1 MNNDSVFR
9 YNGIYY
15 RLNTDILKCKN
26 IAGYFRF
33 KDIKFF
39 GKSASIVEKL
49 NGNFSIFF
57 IGKMSIKDPTYRIF
71 KLENSNLLSGFTKEC
86 FDNINVV
93 DIDHLPFFLVS
104 ANDKKLGGV
113 MKNFMADCNI
123 LYNQR
128 QLESGDRDPLNPNNK
143 STSLLKIINVEN
155 GSIALYKIKINDE
168 YYYSLIKYSSIKV
181 YYNYSVLFE
190 NFLKSNNGIYGGK
203 FYSKII
209 IKRFDKDLFLVI
221 TKEVIDFTGKE
232 SFVLRL
238 IDYNGNVA
246 DELKLEDYD
255 ILDIISCSGIGII
268 VYNGHPTYTFGVILT
283 VYINYTK
290 KQLPIL
296 IHNAR
301 LRAPVSEDYLIN
313 NAFGKIVSKIFP
325 VNQVCNKDIIVVNYP
340 YGVFR
345 EQEDITCCNTPIT
358 KKKKYHRYT
367 ISRLK
372 ETSNVYVLDYDKKNK
387 KSAIYIISKG
397 RKKLVEDIGFKKIY
411 ESSEFKGSSKG
422 CKTIIMVKNIDDSYT
437 YVNLSNFSPLFDG
450 ESFKF
455 IEPFKDNITKAICFD
470 GTHCELNANGTISYR
485 EEILS
490 MVESGKPD
498 CYIVSL
504 SNGSYTFG
512 LKDKNGNIVLVDE
525 RYKSIDKFHEGYAAV
540 SFYSTSTNDNV
551 SDKYYGAIGEDTAL
565 DRVSNHAATNFST
578 SHCGYVSINTLKPSI
593 DINRSIDR
601 YFKYT
606 LKYKGSWSYFQ
617 VTPVECYRFS
627 EGLARVKVVN
637 VGLLDDSKII
647 ENYGRLYIYIDTKGD
662 VKFSGFSIKDD
673 VFDLT
678 SNDFENDYSKFPLL
692 SNTAIIDAKDYKNG
706 FAKII
711 IQARLTINDI
721 GSIYSTCY
729 PPVKFERNKIG
740 INTGIDA
747 VNNWL
752 TSSKDGWTLTISAL
766 MDKDG
771 DLLCDELGYV
781 KTNILSI
788 LDSTKD
794 SLYKYK
800 TCNLNYK
807 LEEISV
813 SDGVLKTDS
822 LKHERVLDR
831 LVFSFNNKIYYVVCK
846 RQ

>member
-15 RLNTDILKCKN
+15 RINTNIFKCN
-26 IAGYFRF
+26 SSGYFRF
-33 KDIKFF
+33 KDIRFF
-39 GKSASIVEKL
+39 GKSATIVEKL
-49 NGNFSIFF
+49 NGNFSVFF
-57 IGKMSIKDPTYRIF
+57 IGKASIKDLAYKIF
-71 KLENSNLLSGFTKEC
+71 KLETDISLLSGFTKEC

-93 DIDHLPFFLVS
+93 DLDHLPFFLIS
-104 ANDKKLGGV
+104 ANDKKPGSV
-113 MKNFMADCNI
+113 MKNFIADCNI

-128 QLESGDRDPLNPNNK
+128 QIATGDPLNPNNK

-155 GSIALYKIKINDE
+155 GSIALYKIKINDT
-168 YYYSLIKYSSIKV
+168 YYYSLIKYSSIKG
-181 YYNYSVLFE
+181 YYSYSVLFE

-232 SFVLRL
+232 AFVLRL
-238 IDYNGNVA
+238 IDYNGNIA
-246 DELKLEDYD
+246 NELKLEDYN
-255 ILDIISCSGIGII
+255 ISDIISCSGISII

-283 VYINYTK
+283 VNINNVK

-296 IHNAR
+296 IYNNR
-301 LRAPVSEDYLIN
+301 LLAPVSEDYLIN
-313 NAFGKIVSKIFP
+313 NNFGKIVSKIFP
-325 VNQVCNKDIIVVNYP
+325 VNQICNKDIIVVNYP

-345 EQEDITCCNTPIT
+345 EQEDCTCCNTPIT
-358 KKKKYHRYT
+358 RKKKNHRYT

-387 KSAIYIISKG
+387 KSVIYIISKG
-397 RKKLVEDIGFKKIY
+397 RKKLVEGIGFKRIY
-411 ESSEFKGSSKG
+411 ESSEFKGTSKG
-422 CKTIIMVKNIDDSYT
+422 CKTIIMVKNIDNSYT
-437 YVNLSNFSPLFDG
+437 YVNLSNFSPLFGG

-455 IEPFKDNITKAICFD
+455 IEPFKDNITKAVCFD
-470 GTHCELNANGTISYR
+470 GTHCELNADGTISYR

-490 MVESGKPD
+490 MVESGKPN

-512 LKDKNGNIVLVDE
+512 LKDKNENIVLVDE

-540 SFYSTSTNDNV
+540 SFYSTSTDDNV

-565 DRVSNHAATNFST
+565 NRSSNHSATNFYT

-617 VTPVECYRFS
+617 ATPVECYRFS

-637 VGLLDDSKII
+637 IGLLDSKII

-662 VKFSGFSIKDD
+662 VKFSGFSIKDN
-673 VFDLT
+673 VFNLT
-678 SNDFENDYSKFPLL
+678 SCEYENNYSKFPLL

-711 IQARLTINDI
+711 IQARLTVNDL
-721 GSIYSTCY
+721 GLIYKSSY
-729 PPVKFERNKIG
+729 PPIMFGRNRIG
-740 INTGIDA
+740 ANTVIDTA
-747 VNNWL
+747 NNRLIASDDEWM
-752 TSSKDGWTLTISAL
+752 LTISAL

-771 DLLCDELGYV
+771 DLVCDELGYV
-781 KTNILSI
+781 KTDILSI

-807 LEEISV
+807 PKEIFV
-813 SDGVLKTDS
+813 SDGVLKTNS
-822 LKHERVLDR
+822 LNHERVLNR
-831 LVFSFNNKIYYVVCK
+831 LVFSFNNKIYYIVL
-846 RQ
+846 

>member
-1 MNNDSVFR
+1 MNNDSIFR

-15 RLNTDILKCKN
+15 RLNTDILKCN
-26 IAGYFRF
+26 SAGYFRF

-39 GKSASIVEKL
+39 GKSVSIVEKL

-71 KLENSNLLSGFTKEC
+71 KLENSNLLNGFSKEC

-93 DIDHLPFFLVS
+93 DLDHLPFFHVPAS
-104 ANDKKLGGV
+104 DKKLGRV
-113 MKNFMADCNI
+113 MNNFIADCNI

-128 QLESGDRDPLNPNNK
+128 LTDLDDPLNPNNR

-168 YYYSLIKYSSIKV
+168 YYYSLIKYSTSKG
-181 YYNYSVLFE
+181 YYIHNVLFE

-209 IKRFDKDLFLVI
+209 IKRFDKDLFLII
-221 TKEVIDFTGKE
+221 TKEVTDFTGKE

-238 IDYNGNVA
+238 IDYNGNIT
-246 DELKLEDYD
+246 DELKLKYD
-255 ILDIISCSGIGII
+255 ISDIIDCSGISII
-268 VYNGHPTYTFGVILT
+268 VYNGHPIYTFGVILT
-283 VYINYTK
+283 VNINDTK

-296 IHNAR
+296 IYNDR
-301 LRAPVSEDYLIN
+301 LRAPISEDYLIN
-313 NAFGKIVSKIFP
+313 NDFHKIVSKIFP
-325 VNQVCNKDIIVVNYP
+325 VNQICNKDIIVVSYP

-358 KKKKYHRYT
+358 KKKNHRYT
-367 ISRLK
+367 INRLK
-372 ETSNVYVLDYDKKNK
+372 ETSNVYILDYDKKNK
-387 KSAIYIISKG
+387 KSVIYIISKG
-397 RKKLVEDIGFKKIY
+397 RKRLVEGIGFKKMY
-411 ESSEFKGSSKG
+411 ESSEFKGSGKR

-455 IEPFKDNITKAICFD
+455 IEPFKDNITKAVCFD
-470 GTHCELNANGTISYR
+470 GTHCELNADGTISYR

-540 SFYSTSTNDNV
+540 SFYSTSTDDNV
-551 SDKYYGAIGEDTAL
+551 SDKYYGAIGEDTSL
-565 DRVSNHAATNFST
+565 NRISNRATNFYT
-578 SHCGYVSINTLKPSI
+578 SHCGYISINTLKPSI
-593 DINRSIDR
+593 NINRSIDR

-606 LKYKGSWSYFQ
+606 FKYKAVCSYFQ
-617 VTPVECYRFS
+617 AIPVECYRFS
-627 EGLARVKVVN
+627 DGLARVKVVN
-637 VGLLDDSKII
+637 VGLLGSKII

-662 VKFSGFSIKDD
+662 VKFSGFSIKDN
-673 VFDLT
+673 VFNLT
-678 SNDFENDYSKFPLL
+678 SNDYENNYSKFPLL

-711 IQARLTINDI
+711 IQAILATNDI
-721 GSIYSTCY
+721 GLIYRSSY
-729 PPVKFERNKIG
+729 PPISFERNKIG
-740 INTGIDA
+740 INTGIDT

-752 TSSKDGWTLTISAL
+752 TSSKDGWTLIISAL

-800 TCNLNYK
+800 TCSLTHK

-813 SDGVLKTDS
+813 SEGVLKTNS
-822 LKHERVLDR
+822 LNHERVLDC
-831 LVFSFNNKIYYVVCK
+831 LVFSFNNKIYYVACK

>member
-15 RLNTDILKCKN
+15 RLNTNILKCN
-26 IAGYFRF
+26 PTGYFRF

-39 GKSASIVEKL
+39 GKSVSIVEKL
-49 NGNFSIFF
+49 NGNFSVFF

-71 KLENSNLLSGFTKEC
+71 RLENSNLLSGFTKEC

-93 DIDHLPFFLVS
+93 DLDHLPFFHVPTS
-104 ANDKKLGGV
+104 DKKLGSV
-113 MKNFMADCNI
+113 MKNFIVDCNI

-128 QLESGDRDPLNPNNK
+128 QIESDPLNPNNK

-155 GSIALYKIKINDE
+155 GSIALYKIKINDT
-168 YYYSLIKYSSIKV
+168 YYYSLIKYSSKKD
-181 YYNYSVLFE
+181 YYIYDVLFE

-209 IKRFDKDLFLVI
+209 IRRFDKDLFLVI
-221 TKEVIDFTGKE
+221 TKEVAGFTGKE
-232 SFVLRL
+232 TFVLRL

-255 ILDIISCSGIGII
+255 ILDIIDCSGISII
-268 VYNGHPTYTFGVILT
+268 SYNGHPMYTFGVILT
-283 VYINYTK
+283 VNINNTK

-296 IHNAR
+296 IYNTR
-301 LRAPVSEDYLIN
+301 LRVPISEDYLIN
-313 NAFGKIVSKIFP
+313 NNAFGRIVSKIFP
-325 VNQVCNKDIIVVNYP
+325 VNQICNKDIIVVNYP
-340 YGVFR
+340 CGVFR
-345 EQEDITCCNTPIT
+345 EQEDITCCNTPII
-358 KKKKYHRYT
+358 KKKNHRYT
-367 ISRLK
+367 INRLK

-387 KSAIYIISKG
+387 KSVIYIISKG
-397 RKKLVEDIGFKKIY
+397 RKKLVEGIGFKKIY

-422 CKTIIMVKNIDDSYT
+422 CKTIIMVKNIDNSYT
-437 YVNLSNFSPLFDG
+437 YVNLSNFSPLFGG

-455 IEPFKDNITKAICFD
+455 IEPFKDNITKAVCLD

-490 MVESGKPD
+490 IVESGKPD

-512 LKDKNGNIVLVDE
+512 LKDKNGSIVLVDE

-540 SFYSTSTNDNV
+540 SFYSTSTDDNV

-565 DRVSNHAATNFST
+565 NRISNHVVTNFST

-593 DINRSIDR
+593 NINRSIDR

-617 VTPVECYRFS
+617 ATPVECYRFS

-637 VGLLDDSKII
+637 VGLLDSKII

-662 VKFSGFSIKDD
+662 VKFSGFSIKDN
-673 VFDLT
+673 VFNMT
-678 SNDFENDYSKFPLL
+678 SCDYENNYSKFPLL
-692 SNTAIIDAKDYKNG
+692 STTAIIDAKDYKNG

-711 IQARLTINDI
+711 IQTALATNDLD
-721 GSIYSTCY
+721 SIYESSY
-729 PPVKFERNKIG
+729 PPIKFERNKIG
-740 INTGIDA
+740 TNTGIDT

-752 TSSKDGWTLTISAL
+752 TSNKDGLALTISAL

-771 DLLCDELGYV
+771 DILCDELGYV

-813 SDGVLKTDS
+813 SDGVLKTNS
-822 LKHERVLDR
+822 LNHEKVLNR

>member
-1 MNNDSVFR
+1 MNNNSIFR

-15 RLNTDILKCKN
+15 RINTDILNCN
-26 IAGYFRF
+26 LAGYFRF

-39 GKSASIVEKL
+39 GKSVSIVEKL
-49 NGNFSIFF
+49 NGNFSTFL

-71 KLENSNLLSGFTKEC
+71 KLEINNLLSGFPKEY

-93 DIDHLPFFLVS
+93 DLNHLPFFIVPTS
-104 ANDKKLGGV
+104 DKKLDRV
-113 MKNFMADCNI
+113 MNNFIVDCNT

-128 QLESGDRDPLNPNNK
+128 QVDADDPLNPNNK
-143 STSLLKIINVEN
+143 LTDLLKLITVEN
-155 GSIALYKIKINDE
+155 GSIALYKTKINDE
-168 YYYSLIKYSSIKV
+168 YYYSLIKYSNIKG
-181 YYNYSVLFE
+181 YYSYSTSFE

-221 TKEVIDFTGKE
+221 TKEVTDFIGKE
-232 SFVLRL
+232 AFVLRL
-238 IDYNGNVA
+238 INYRGDVA
-246 DELKLEDYD
+246 DELKLNYN
-255 ILDIISCSGIGII
+255 ISDIISCSGIGII
-268 VYNGHPTYTFGVILT
+268 AFNRHPKYTFGVILT
-283 VYINYTK
+283 INLSNTK

-296 IHNAR
+296 IYRDAFNHIH
-301 LRAPVSEDYLIN
+301 LRATISESDLIN
-313 NAFGKIVSKIFP
+313 NGDLHKLVSKFFS
-325 VNQVCNKDIIVVNYP
+325 VNQICNKDVVIANYRYGIIQKQKDGSFYVS
-340 YGVFR
+340 
-345 EQEDITCCNTPIT
+345 IT
-358 KKKKYHRYT
+358 KGKNHRFT
-367 ISRLK
+367 VNRLK
-372 ETSNVYVLDYDKKNK
+372 ETSNVYILDYDKKNK
-387 KSAIYIISKG
+387 KSVIYIISNN
-397 RKKLVEDIGFKKIY
+397 RKRLIEGIGFKKIY

-422 CKTIIMVKNIDDSYT
+422 CKTIIMVKNIDNSYT
-437 YVNLSNFSPLFDG
+437 YVSLSNFSPLFDG

-470 GTHCELNANGTISYR
+470 GTHCELNADGTISYR

-540 SFYSTSTNDNV
+540 SFYSTSTSDNV
-551 SDKYYGAIGEDTAL
+551 SDKYYGAIGEDTVL
-565 DRVSNHAATNFST
+565 NRVSNHTATNLST

-593 DINRSIDR
+593 NINRSIDR

-606 LKYKGSWSYFQ
+606 LKYKANCAYFQ
-617 VTPVECYRFS
+617 AIPVECYRFS

-637 VGLLDDSKII
+637 VRLLESKII
-647 ENYGRLYIYIDTKGD
+647 EDYGRLYIYIDTKGD
-662 VKFSGFSIKDD
+662 VKFCGFSIKDN
-673 VFDLT
+673 VFNLT
-678 SNDFENDYSKFPLL
+678 SNDYENDCSKFPLL

-711 IQARLTINDI
+711 IQATLTNNELDL
-721 GSIYSTCY
+721 IYKSLY
-729 PPVKFERNKIG
+729 PPIRFERDKTG
-740 INTGIDA
+740 INTA
-747 VNNWL
+747 VDIVNSCLFSRKN
-752 TSSKDGWTLTISAL
+752 SWTLTISAL

-771 DLLCDELGYV
+771 DLLCDEFGYV
-781 KTNILSI
+781 KTNIISI

-813 SDGVLKTDS
+813 LEGVLKTNS
-822 LKHERVLDR
+822 LNRKRTLDHF
-831 LVFSFNNKIYYVVCK
+831 VFSFNNKIYYIACE

>member
-15 RLNTDILKCKN
+15 RINTDIFKCN
-26 IAGYFRF
+26 SAGYFRF

-49 NGNFSIFF
+49 NGNFSIFS
-57 IGKMSIKDPTYRIF
+57 IGKASIKDPAYRIF
-71 KLENSNLLSGFTKEC
+71 KLETDISLLSGFTKEC

-104 ANDKKLGGV
+104 TNDKKSGKV
-113 MKNFMADCNI
+113 MKTFMVDCNI

-128 QLESGDRDPLNPNNK
+128 QIDSDDPLNPNNK
-143 STSLLKIINVEN
+143 STNLLKIINVEN
-155 GSIALYKIKINDE
+155 GSIALYKIKINDT
-168 YYYSLIKYSSIKV
+168 YYYSLIKYSSIKC
-181 YYNYSVLFE
+181 YSYSVLFE

-232 SFVLRL
+232 TFVLRL
-238 IDYNGNVA
+238 IDYDGNVA
-246 DELKLEDYD
+246 DKLKLEYN
-255 ILDIISCSGIGII
+255 ISDIISCSGIGII
-268 VYNGHPTYTFGVILT
+268 KNNGNIRYSFGVVLT
-283 VYINYTK
+283 VNINNTK
-290 KQLPIL
+290 KQLPVL
-296 IHNAR
+296 IYRNVFNNIHLNAP
-301 LRAPVSEDYLIN
+301 LSEDYLIN
-313 NAFGKIVSKIFP
+313 NDFGKIVSKFFS
-325 VNQVCNKDIIVVNYP
+325 VSQTCNKDIVVVNYR
-340 YGVFR
+340 YGIIR
-345 EQEDITCCNTPIT
+345 EQKDGTYRSIPII
-358 KKKKYHRYT
+358 KKKNHRYT
-367 ISRLK
+367 VNRLK
-372 ETSNVYVLDYDKKNK
+372 ETSNVYILDYNKKNK
-387 KSAIYIISKG
+387 KSVIYIISKD
-397 RKKLVEDIGFKKIY
+397 RKKLVEGIGFKRIY
-411 ESSEFKGSSKG
+411 ESSEFKGTGKG

-437 YVNLSNFSPLFDG
+437 YVNLSNFSPLFGG

-470 GTHCELNANGTISYR
+470 GTHCELNADGTISYR

-512 LKDKNGNIVLVDE
+512 LKDKDGNIVLVDE

-540 SFYSTSTNDNV
+540 SFYSTSTNDNI

-565 DRVSNHAATNFST
+565 INNSATNFYT

-593 DINRSIDR
+593 NINRSIDR

-617 VTPVECYRFS
+617 ATPVECYRFS

-637 VGLLDDSKII
+637 IGLLGSKII

-662 VKFSGFSIKDD
+662 VKFSGFSIKDN
-673 VFDLT
+673 VFNLT
-678 SNDFENDYSKFPLL
+678 TNDYENNYSKFPLL

-711 IQARLTINDI
+711 IQARLTVNDL
-721 GSIYSTCY
+721 GLIYKSSY
-729 PPVKFERNKIG
+729 PPIMFGRNRIG
-740 INTGIDA
+740 ANTVIDTA
-747 VNNWL
+747 NNRL
-752 TSSKDGWTLTISAL
+752 ISSDDEWMLTISAL

-771 DLLCDELGYV
+771 DLVCDELGYV
-781 KTNILSI
+781 KTDMLSI

-813 SDGVLKTDS
+813 SEGVLKTNS
-822 LKHERVLDR
+822 LNRERVLNR
-831 LVFSFNNKIYYVVCK
+831 LVFSFNNKIYYIVCK

>member
-1 MNNDSVFR
+1 MNNDSIFR

-15 RLNTDILKCKN
+15 RLNTDIMKCKN
-26 IAGYFRF
+26 TVGYFRF

-39 GKSASIVEKL
+39 GKSVSIVEKL
-49 NGNFSIFF
+49 NGNFSAFS
-57 IGKMSIKDPTYRIF
+57 IGKISIKDPTYIIF
-71 KLENSNLLSGFTKEC
+71 KLENSNSLLDGFPKEC

-93 DIDHLPFFLVS
+93 DLDHIPFFHVLTS
-104 ANDKKLGGV
+104 DKKLGRV
-113 MKNFMADCNI
+113 MNGFIADCNN
-123 LYNQR
+123 LYSQR
-128 QLESGDRDPLNPNNK
+128 LIDANDPLNPNNK
-143 STSLLKIINVEN
+143 STSLLKLINVEN
-155 GSIALYKIKINDE
+155 GSIALYKIKINNT
-168 YYYSLIKYSSIKV
+168 YYYSLIKYSTIKV
-181 YYNYSVLFE
+181 YPHDVLFE

-209 IKRFDKDLFLVI
+209 IRRFDKDLFLAI
-221 TKEVIDFTGKE
+221 TKEVTDFTGKE
-232 SFVLRL
+232 IFVLRL
-238 IDYNGNVA
+238 IDYNGDIA
-246 DELKLEDYD
+246 DELKLKDYN
-255 ILDIISCSGIGII
+255 ISDIIDCSDIG
-268 VYNGHPTYTFGVILT
+268 VMTYSGQPKYTFGVILT
-283 VYINYTK
+283 VNLNNAK

-296 IHNAR
+296 IYRNVFNNII
-301 LRAPVSEDYLIN
+301 LRVSSSEDYLN
-313 NAFGKIVSKIFP
+313 NNDLHKIVSKFFS
-325 VNQVCNKDIIVVNYP
+325 VSQVCNKDIVIANYR
-340 YGVFR
+340 YGIIR
-345 EQEDITCCNTPIT
+345 EQKDCSYSRCVSKEKN
-358 KKKKYHRYT
+358 HRYT
-367 ISRLK
+367 VNRLK
-372 ETSNVYVLDYDKKNK
+372 ETSNVYILDYDKKNK
-387 KSAIYIISKG
+387 KSAIYIISKD
-397 RKKLVEDIGFKKIY
+397 RKRLVEGIGFKKIY
-411 ESSEFKGSSKG
+411 ESSEFKGSGKG

-455 IEPFKDNITKAICFD
+455 IEPFKDNITKAVCFD
-470 GTHCELNANGTISYR
+470 GTHCELNADGTISYR

-512 LKDKNGNIVLVDE
+512 LKDKNGNIILVDE

-565 DRVSNHAATNFST
+565 NRFSNRATNFYT
-578 SHCGYVSINTLKPSI
+578 IHCGYISINTLKPSI
-593 DINRSIDR
+593 NINRSIDR

-606 LKYKGSWSYFQ
+606 LKYKAVCPCFRAI
-617 VTPVECYRFS
+617 PVECYRFS

-637 VGLLDDSKII
+637 IGLLGSKII
-647 ENYGRLYIYIDTKGD
+647 ENHGRLYIYIDTKGD
-662 VKFSGFSIKDD
+662 VKFSGFSIKDN
-673 VFDLT
+673 VFNLT
-678 SNDFENDYSKFPLL
+678 SNDYENNYSKFPLL

-711 IQARLTINDI
+711 IVAGLTNNGVDL
-721 GSIYSTCY
+721 IYKSSY
-729 PPVKFERNKIG
+729 PPIRFERNKIG
-740 INTGIDA
+740 TNIA
-747 VNNWL
+747 VDTTNNCL
-752 TSSKDGWTLTISAL
+752 SSYKDGWIYIISAL

-781 KTNILSI
+781 KTDIISI

-800 TCNLNYK
+800 TCSLSHK

-813 SDGVLKTDS
+813 SEGVLKTNS
-822 LKHERVLDR
+822 LNREKVLNH
-831 LVFSFNNKIYYVVCK
+831 LVFSFNNKIYYIAC

>member
-15 RLNTDILKCKN
+15 RINTDIFKCN
-26 IAGYFRF
+26 LAGYFRF

-49 NGNFSIFF
+49 NGNFSVFF
-57 IGKMSIKDPTYRIF
+57 IGKKSIKDSAYRIF
-71 KLENSNLLSGFTKEC
+71 KLEADVNLLSGFTKEC

-104 ANDKKLGGV
+104 DNDKKPGSV
-113 MKNFMADCNI
+113 MKIFMSDCNI

-128 QLESGDRDPLNPNNK
+128 QVVTGDPLNPNNK
-143 STSLLKIINVEN
+143 STNLLKIINVEN
-155 GSIALYKIKINDE
+155 GSIALYKIKINDT
-168 YYYSLIKYSSIKV
+168 YYYSLIKYSSKKD
-181 YYNYSVLFE
+181 YCYNVLFE
-190 NFLKSNNGIYGGK
+190 SFLKSNNGIYGGK

-209 IKRFDKDLFLVI
+209 IKRFDKNLFLVI
-221 TKEVIDFTGKE
+221 TKEVTDFAGKE

-246 DELKLEDYD
+246 DYLKLEYN
-255 ILDIISCSGIGII
+255 ISDIISCSGIGI
-268 VYNGHPTYTFGVILT
+268 VEFNGNIRYAFGVILT
-283 VYINYTK
+283 VNINNTK

-296 IHNAR
+296 IYRNVFNNIHLNAP
-301 LRAPVSEDYLIN
+301 LSEDYLN
-313 NAFGKIVSKIFP
+313 NFYRTVSKFFS
-325 VNQVCNKDIIVVNYP
+325 VNQICNKDIVVVNYP
-340 YGVFR
+340 YGIIR
-345 EQEDITCCNTPIT
+345 EQKDGTYCRSIT
-358 KKKKYHRYT
+358 KEKNHRYT
-367 ISRLK
+367 INRLK

-387 KSAIYIISKG
+387 KSVIYIISKG
-397 RKKLVEDIGFKKIY
+397 SKKLVKGIGFKKIY
-411 ESSEFKGSSKG
+411 ESSEFKGSGKG

-437 YVNLSNFSPLFDG
+437 YVNLSNFSPLFGG

-470 GTHCELNANGTISYR
+470 GTHCELNADGTISYR

-490 MVESGKPD
+490 MIESGKPD
-498 CYIVSL
+498 CYIISL

-512 LKDKNGNIVLVDE
+512 LKDKDGNIVLVDE

-540 SFYSTSTNDNV
+540 SFYSTSTDDDV
-551 SDKYYGAIGEDTAL
+551 SNKYYGAIGEDTCL
-565 DRVSNHAATNFST
+565 NRVSNHVATNFST
-578 SHCGYVSINTLKPSI
+578 SHCGYVSISTLKPSI
-593 DINRSIDR
+593 NINRSINR

-617 VTPVECYRFS
+617 ATPVECYRFS

-637 VGLLDDSKII
+637 VGLLGSKVI
-647 ENYGRLYIYIDTKGD
+647 ENFGRLYIYIDTKGD
-662 VKFSGFSIKDD
+662 VKFSGFSIKDN
-673 VFDLT
+673 VFNLT
-678 SNDFENDYSKFPLL
+678 SNNYENNYSKFPLL

-711 IQARLTINDI
+711 IQTTLTTNDI
-721 GSIYSTCY
+721 GSIYRTSY
-729 PPVKFERNKIG
+729 PPTRFERNKIG
-740 INTGIDA
+740 TDTEIDT

-752 TSSKDGWTLTISAL
+752 RSSKNDWTITISAL

-807 LEEISV
+807 LEEISI
-813 SDGVLKTDS
+813 SNGVLKTNS
-822 LKHERVLDR
+822 LNRERVLDR
-831 LVFSFNNKIYYVVCK
+831 LVFSFNNKIYYVVCE

>member
-15 RLNTDILKCKN
+15 RINTDIFKCN
-26 IAGYFRF
+26 SAGYFRF

-49 NGNFSIFF
+49 NGNFSVFF
-57 IGKMSIKDPTYRIF
+57 IGKRSIKDPTYRIF
-71 KLENSNLLSGFTKEC
+71 KLEADVNLLSGFTKEC

-93 DIDHLPFFLVS
+93 DLDHLPFFLVS
-104 ANDKKLGGV
+104 ANDKKPGGV
-113 MKNFMADCNI
+113 MKIFMSDCNI

-143 STSLLKIINVEN
+143 STNLLKIINVEN

-181 YYNYSVLFE
+181 YNYSVLFE

-209 IKRFDKDLFLVI
+209 IKRFNKDLFLVI
-221 TKEVIDFTGKE
+221 TKEVTDFTGKE
-232 SFVLRL
+232 TFVLRL

-246 DELKLEDYD
+246 DKLKLEYD
-255 ILDIISCSGIGII
+255 ILDIISCSGISII

-296 IHNAR
+296 IYNTR
-301 LRAPVSEDYLIN
+301 LRVPVSEDYLN
-313 NAFGKIVSKIFP
+313 NNDFHKIVSKIFP
-325 VNQVCNKDIIVVNYP
+325 VNQVCSKDIIVVNYP

-358 KKKKYHRYT
+358 KKKKHRYT

-387 KSAIYIISKG
+387 KSVIYIISKG
-397 RKKLVEDIGFKKIY
+397 RKKSVEGIGFKKIY
-411 ESSEFKGSSKG
+411 ELSEFKGSGKG
-422 CKTIIMVKNIDDSYT
+422 CKTIIMVKNIDNSYT

-470 GTHCELNANGTISYR
+470 GTHCELNADGTISYR

-540 SFYSTSTNDNV
+540 SFYSTSTDDDV
-551 SDKYYGAIGEDTAL
+551 SNKYYGAIGEDTAL
-565 DRVSNHAATNFST
+565 NRVSNHVATNFST

-593 DINRSIDR
+593 NINRSIDR

-617 VTPVECYRFS
+617 ATPVECYRFS

-637 VGLLDDSKII
+637 VGLLGSKII

-673 VFDLT
+673 VFNLT
-678 SNDFENDYSKFPLL
+678 SCDYENNYSKFPLL

-706 FAKII
+706 LAKII
-711 IQARLTINDI
+711 IQATLATNDI
-721 GSIYSTCY
+721 GSIYSSSY
-729 PPVKFERNKIG
+729 PPIRFERNKIG
-740 INTGIDA
+740 TDTGIDT

-752 TSSKDGWTLTISAL
+752 ISSKGAWNITISAL
-766 MDKDG
+766 MNKDG

-813 SDGVLKTDS
+813 SDGVLKTNS

-831 LVFSFNNKIYYVVCK
+831 LVFSFNNKIYYVVCE

>member
-1 MNNDSVFR
+1 MNNDSIFR

-15 RLNTDILKCKN
+15 RLNTDILKRN
-26 IAGYFRF
+26 SAGYFRF

-39 GKSASIVEKL
+39 GKSVSIVEKL

-71 KLENSNLLSGFTKEC
+71 KLENSNLLNGFSKEC

-93 DIDHLPFFLVS
+93 DLDHLPFFHVPDS
-104 ANDKKLGGV
+104 DKKLGRV
-113 MKNFMADCNI
+113 MNNFIADCNI

-128 QLESGDRDPLNPNNK
+128 LTDLDDPLNPNNK

-168 YYYSLIKYSSIKV
+168 YYYSLIKYSTIKG
-181 YYNYSVLFE
+181 YYIHSVLFE

-203 FYSKII
+203 FYSKMI
-209 IKRFDKDLFLVI
+209 IKRFDKDLFLII
-221 TKEVIDFTGKE
+221 TKEVTDFTGKE

-238 IDYNGNVA
+238 IDYNGNIT
-246 DELKLEDYD
+246 DELKLKYD
-255 ILDIISCSGIGII
+255 ISDIIDCSGISII
-268 VYNGHPTYTFGVILT
+268 VYNGHPIYTFGVILT
-283 VYINYTK
+283 VNINDTK

-296 IHNAR
+296 IYNDR
-301 LRAPVSEDYLIN
+301 LRAPISEDYLIN
-313 NAFGKIVSKIFP
+313 NDFHKIVSKIFP
-325 VNQVCNKDIIVVNYP
+325 VNQICNKDIIVVNYP

-358 KKKKYHRYT
+358 KKKNHRYT
-367 ISRLK
+367 INRLK

-387 KSAIYIISKG
+387 KSVIYIISKG
-397 RKKLVEDIGFKKIY
+397 RKRLVEGIGFKKMY
-411 ESSEFKGSSKG
+411 ESSEFKGSGKG

-455 IEPFKDNITKAICFD
+455 IEPFKDNITKAVCFD
-470 GTHCELNANGTISYR
+470 GTHCELNADGTISYR

-540 SFYSTSTNDNV
+540 SFYSTSTDDNV

-565 DRVSNHAATNFST
+565 NRISNRATNFYT

-593 DINRSIDR
+593 NINRSIDR

-606 LKYKGSWSYFQ
+606 FKYKAVCSYFQ
-617 VTPVECYRFS
+617 VIPVECYRFS

-637 VGLLDDSKII
+637 VGLLGSKII

-662 VKFSGFSIKDD
+662 VKFSGFSIKDN
-673 VFDLT
+673 VFNLT
-678 SNDFENDYSKFPLL
+678 SNDYENNYSKFPLL

-711 IQARLTINDI
+711 IQAILTTNDL
-721 GSIYSTCY
+721 GSIYKSSY
-729 PPVKFERNKIG
+729 PPIMFERNKIG
-740 INTGIDA
+740 INTGIDT

-752 TSSKDGWTLTISAL
+752 TSSKDGWTLTISAI

-800 TCNLNYK
+800 TCSLNHK

-813 SDGVLKTDS
+813 SEGVLKTNS
-822 LKHERVLDR
+822 LNHERVLDC
-831 LVFSFNNKIYYVVCK
+831 LVFSFNNKIYYVACK